1 MGKNHY
7 APAPFAARRQRL
19 RPQDPKQQ
27 RAATSGGILQQES
40 QGSQKSG
47 LPYGALMAVKG

>member
-7 APAPFAARRQRL
+7 APGPFAARRQRL

-27 RAATSGGILQQES
+27 RAATSGGILQQEKKEAENP
-40 QGSQKSG
+40 GF
-47 LPYGALMAVKG
+47 PMAPLLQ

>member
-7 APAPFAARRQRL
+7 APGPFAARRQRL

-27 RAATSGGILQQES
+27 RAATSGVILQQES

-47 LPYGALMAVKG
+47 LPYGALIAVKG